1 MPKALMKR
9 FSNKRKNLMT
19 QIINNLH
26 RLVYIPECSVG
37 EAIELKRIS
46 KEIYETF
53 SKNTDCLFCELSF
66 ERYSTFQLHMLYMH
80 KVHNLKCIYCKCE
93 ILDANELHSHVEEC
107 HEVETNNNLT
117 ALDLY
122 DTNLIQCRASKT

>member
-26 RLVYIPECSVG
+26 RLAYIPESSVG

-66 ERYSTFQLHMLYMH
+66 ERYSTFQIHMLYMH
-80 KVHNLKCIYCKCE
+80 KVHSLKCTHCKCE
-93 ILDANELHSHVEEC
+93 ILDGYDLHSHVEEC
-107 HEVETNNNLT
+107 HEVETNNNLN